1 METLTMSARE
11 RGRLGVMTQV
21 KKQGL
26 RLVEAARLMR
36 VSYRQAK
43 RIWRRY
49 RQDGDRGLIHG
60 NRGRAS
66 NRKKP
71 EEERRRIVDRYQERY
86 QGFGPTLAAE
96 HLAADDRL
104 VVDHE
109 TLRRWLLAEG
119 AWQPRKTRA
128 RHRSWRER
136 KACQGE
142 MVQMDGS
149 EHDWFEGRA
158 ERAVLMVMIDDA
170 TNRTLARFYPAE
182 TTAAAF
188 DVFGRYARRYGL
200 PGSLYVDQDSIYKNE
215 RQARIDEEL
224 REEGA
229 VTQFKRAMRTLGVEV
244 ILAYSPQAKG
254 RVERRN
260 QVFQDRLVKEMR
272 LRKIASL
279 EEGNRYLAEDFLPA
293 MNRRFVVRP
302 RAKQDVHRAV
312 PKGVR
317 LAEVLCWEEPRVV
330 QNDWTLRWCN
340 QWFQVDKRHAGW
352 ALPRKTVVVRRL
364 LDGQI
369 QLLWKNRPLRYCVLP
384 KRPAVQAAPAPN
396 RWHRSTAHPP
406 ALHHPWKKLFKEQR
420 KRSRSAA
427 SATPSPHSCSQPK
440 GTFLSSPNRGH
451 F

>member
-1 METLTMSARE
+1 METLKMSAKE
-11 RGRLGVMTQV
+11 RGRVGVMTQV
-21 KKQGL
+21 KKGL

-49 RQDGDRGLIHG
+49 QQAGDRGLVHG
-60 NRGRAS
+60 HRGRVS
-66 NRKKP
+66 NRKRP
-71 EEERRRIVDRYQERY
+71 EEERQRIVERY
-86 QGFGPTLAAE
+86 LERYLGFGPTLAAE
-96 HLAADDRL
+96 HLAADDHL

-109 TLRRWLLAEG
+109 TLRRWLLVEG
-119 AWQPRKTRA
+119 AWQPRKTRS

-170 TNRTLARFYPAE
+170 TNRTLARFYAAE
-182 TTAAAF
+182 TTASAF
-188 DVFGRYARRYGL
+188 DVFGQYVRRYGV
-200 PGSLYVDQDSIYKNE
+200 PGSLYVDQDSIYKNT
-215 RQARIDEEL
+215 RQARVDEEL

-229 VTQFKRAMRTLGVEV
+229 VIQFKRAMKTLGVEV

-272 LRKIASL
+272 LRKVASL
-279 EEGNRYLAEDFLPA
+279 EEANRYLVEEFLPE

-302 RAKQDVHRAV
+302 REAQDVHRPV
-312 PKGVR
+312 PRGVK

-330 QNDWTLRWCN
+330 QNDWTIRWRN
-340 QWFQVDKRHAGW
+340 QWFQVDARHAGW
-352 ALPRKTVVVRRL
+352 SLPRKTVVVRQR
-364 LDGQI
+364 LDGQV
-369 QLLWKNRPLRYCVLP
+369 QVLWRNRPLQYHVLP
-384 KRPAVQAAPAPN
+384 ERPQPKRDPAPA
-396 RWHRSTAHPP
+396 RWRRSTAHTP
-406 ALHHPWKKLFKEQR
+406 AADHP
-420 KRSRSAA
+420 
-427 SATPSPHSCSQPK
+427 
-440 GTFLSSPNRGH
+440 
-451 F
+451 

>member
-1 METLTMSARE
+1 METLKMSAKE
-11 RGRLGVMTQV
+11 RGRVGVMTQV
-21 KKQGL
+21 KKGL

-49 RQDGDRGLIHG
+49 QQAGDRGLVHG
-60 NRGRAS
+60 HRGRVS
-66 NRKKP
+66 NRKRP
-71 EEERRRIVDRYQERY
+71 EEEHQRIVERYLERY

-96 HLAADDRL
+96 HLAADDHL

-119 AWQPRKTRA
+119 AWQPRKTRS

-136 KACQGE
+136 KACRGE

-188 DVFGRYARRYGL
+188 DVFGQYVRRYGL
-200 PGSLYVDQDSIYKNE
+200 PGSLYVDQDSIYKNT
-215 RQARIDEEL
+215 RQARVDEEL

-229 VTQFKRAMRTLGVEV
+229 VTQFKRAMKTLGVEV

-272 LRKIASL
+272 LRKVASL
-279 EEGNRYLAEDFLPA
+279 EEANRYLVEEFLPE

-302 RAKQDVHRAV
+302 REAQDVHRAL
-312 PKGVR
+312 PKGMK

-330 QNDWTLRWCN
+330 QSDWTLRWRN
-340 QWFQVDKRHAGW
+340 QWFQVDARHAGW
-352 ALPRKTVVVRRL
+352 SLPRKTVVVRQRL
-364 LDGQI
+364 NGQV
-369 QLLWKNRPLRYCVLP
+369 QVLWRNRPLQYHVLP
-384 KRPAVQAAPAPN
+384 ERPQPKGDSAPA
-396 RWHRSTAHPP
+396 RWRRSTAHTP
-406 ALHHPWKKLFKEQR
+406 AADHPWKQTFKTYA
-420 KRSRSAA
+420 KRSRRAA
-427 SATPSPHSCSQPK
+427 SATPSPPSCSQTK
-440 GTFLSSPNRGH
+440 GTFLSSPIRGH